1 MGFAT
6 LKLGS
11 KGDMVKALQYI
22 VGVTADG
29 QFGSKTENAVKQLQ
43 KKYGIEAD
51 GVAGKKTFEA
61 IVQHAP
67 VLRFGATGAFVYAL
81 ETILST
87 MKLDGLYTQEEVS
100 YVRAYQASKNL
111 EIDGVVGKN
120 TWGALF
126 GLDFCN
132 SNENYKN
139 KAGDSESNSNTKQP
153 IYYLQGDSRWRNVIF
168 TKNNTYNK
176 KQTIGNSGCGITCAA
191 MVISTFWDKKI
202 TPVETA
208 KECVSK
214 GYRTPNSGTHPNY
227 FRYIA
232 EKYKASKYIV
242 TKSYETAKSIIDQGG
257 LVIVNVGPSVWT
269 KGGHYI
275 LWWKCNG
282 DTIYINDPASKA
294 SNRTKNIAATLKKA
308 SKGYYCFL
316 R

>member
-22 VGVTADG
+22 VGVQADG

-87 MKLDGLYTQEEVS
+87 MKLDGLYAQEEVS

-120 TWGALF
+120 TFRALF
-126 GLDFCN
+126 GLDDEESQSKVEENVVTGNGTN
-132 SNENYKN
+132 SKKPTNF
-139 KAGDSESNSNTKQP
+139 KQ
-153 IYYLQGDSRWRNVIF
+153 YDSRWGSI
-168 TKNNTYNK
+168 TYTQNNTYNK
-176 KQTIGNSGCGITCAA
+176 KQTIKNSGCGPTSAA
-191 MVISTFWDKKI
+191 DIINTWFDKKI
-202 TPVETA
+202 TP
-208 KECVSK
+208 KEMAALSVAN
-214 GYRTPNSGTHPNY
+214 GYRSKNAGTDWGFWKFLSKKYPFSKFIQTSSFVTMQNCLAAGGY
-227 FRYIA
+227 VVVSFR
-232 EKYKASKYIV
+232 KSKW
-242 TKSYETAKSIIDQGG
+242 TNGG
-257 LVIVNVGPSVWT
+257 W
-269 KGGHYI
+269 H
-275 LWWKCNG
+275 NG
-282 DTIYINDPASKA
+282 LLT
-294 SNRTKNIAATLKKA
+294 R
-308 SKGYYCFL
+308 
-316 R
+316 

>member
-22 VGVTADG
+22 AGVQADG

-87 MKLDGLYTQEEVS
+87 MKLDGLYAQEEVS

-120 TWGALF
+120 TFRALF
-126 GLDFCN
+126 GLDDEE
-132 SNENYKN
+132 SQSKVEENVVTGNGTNN
-139 KAGDSESNSNTKQP
+139 KKPTVYRQYDK
-153 IYYLQGDSRWRNVIF
+153 RWRNVIF

-176 KQTIGNSGCGITCAA
+176 KQTIGNSGCGITCMA
-191 MVISTFWDKKI
+191 MIINSWWDKNI
-202 TPVETA
+202 TPIETA
-208 KECVSK
+208 KECVAK
-214 GYRTPNSGTHPNY
+214 GYRTPNSGTSPGY
-227 FRYIA
+227 FQFCA
-232 EKYKASKYIV
+232 KKYNASKYLT
-242 TKSYETAKSIIDQGG
+242 TKSYATAKNIVDQGG
-257 LVIVNVGPSVWT
+257 LVIVNVGPSIFT

-275 LWWKCNG
+275 LWWKQDGNSV
-282 DTIYINDPASKA
+282 YINDPASA
-294 SNRTKNIAATLKKA
+294 AANRNKSTESILKKA
-308 SKGYYCFL
+308 AKGYYCVIK
-316 R
+316 